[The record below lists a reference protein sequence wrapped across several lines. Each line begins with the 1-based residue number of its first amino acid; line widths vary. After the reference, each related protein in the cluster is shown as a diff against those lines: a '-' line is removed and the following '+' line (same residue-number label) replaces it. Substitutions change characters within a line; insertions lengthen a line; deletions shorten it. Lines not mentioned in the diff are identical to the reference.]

1 MDNMITLTI
10 DGVQVSVPAGTTV
23 LEAARKAKE
32 EEAAERR
39 QRNDELREEAAER
52 ARVNNSVLGRMKNTA
67 ISSATRTVTNKLT
80 NEILKGLG
88 LGKKK

>member
-1 MDNMITLTI
+1 
-10 DGVQVSVPAGTTV
+10 
-23 LEAARKAKE
+23 
-32 EEAAERR
+32 
-39 QRNDELREEAAER
+39 
-52 ARVNNSVLGRMKNTA
+52 MKNTA